1 MPVSLAA
8 ILVILVLAA
17 EPAIAGI
24 ACNDRGCRVVRSDCQ
39 VISGY
44 GGETEFDAIAVR
56 TCNPPPAGPSKT
68 RNQSPLGRFQHDHQQ
83 GRDYISAMPSRRSS
97 KKDSPAK
104 LAKRIKRRWRV
115 VLLRITHVVP
125 SAELRRGLLVWE
137 LSDGR

>member
-44 GGETEFDAIAVR
+44 GGRDRVR
-56 TCNPPPAGPSKT
+56 CNGGQNLQPAA
-68 RNQSPLGRFQHDHQQ
+68 GRPQQ
-83 GRDYISAMPSRRSS
+83 NPQPKSSR
-97 KKDSPAK
+97 
-104 LAKRIKRRWRV
+104 
-115 VLLRITHVVP
+115 
-125 SAELRRGLLVWE
+125 
-137 LSDGR
+137 

>member
-39 VISGY
+39 ILSGY
-44 GGETEFDAIAVR
+44 VGETEFDAIAVK

-68 RNQSPLGRFQHDHQQ
+68 RNQSPLGSFCMYRPQARS
-83 GRDYISAMPSRRSS
+83 GSVRATAAAVRPTGSSSRTR
-97 KKDSPAK
+97 
-104 LAKRIKRRWRV
+104 
-115 VLLRITHVVP
+115 
-125 SAELRRGLLVWE
+125 LRRQSGASAVAA
-137 LSDGR
+137 